1 MEAGGAGSSTE
12 DLVDSAIQ
20 ESAAVASLRYLNSS
34 TGSTNQQSMSSQ
46 RPKAAK
52 PRNPFLEEEEDFD
65 SKSDIGDA
73 SATHVQFQQQLQQN
87 AQQSQLQKQQE
98 SKVSVHK
105 FAEYLL
111 TNKFYLTALEY
122 HAELCERGE
131 PQVPRLANFFSNPG
145 NFEST
150 YWPAL
155 DSHAGG
161 HGSGRMQRSPSV
173 TTFDSMDA
181 ARNSDN
187 GDQATDERVPVLEFE
202 LRKARETIASLRQ
215 ELTNK
220 AKSLLQPHRLSEEDP
235 DAASAAATGGAAGGA
250 VVGGANEG
258 DETDS
263 ERQASSSANEPI
275 QSHEKRVL
283 NFLIYEYLLQMDYK
297 YTPASFAEENAD
309 QIFDSW
315 DDVGLN
321 MPKPKDLLRM
331 LRSQESAS
339 AAAASA
345 AATAALQTAEAE
357 CQTDPDEQRLAW
369 ERERVELRERT
380 EELEELVDQLKAESA
395 ASKQRMLKLEND
407 LHRARSN
414 MVSTKSKRSDTAGTA
429 NSDGSGS
436 ASINREVDE
445 LMEDEEPSFTAT
457 SRSVPQLFIRQL
469 YQSVLPFRL
478 EESLVTMGTSP
489 EELVRILGHVLPC
502 LIPGV
507 LFDYRHLAVPLA
519 VHTACLHPDSGARD
533 QLLRLLFN
541 MTKTPDRKQRNEIL
555 EGCLSFAKS
564 VGPSRIEA
572 ELLPQIWEQLGH
584 KADSRRLLV
593 VEACATLL
601 PFLPATLRDS
611 LVLSMLQQMFEEERT
626 AEVRCAIIR
635 TLSLLSCY
643 IEDRDKFPAIAK
655 ILIACLTD
663 GTSES
668 ISETTADFLLPAV
681 ASWALELGCLHTGL
695 IDPMLDRLDSSLR
708 QLPSVSEAL
717 QLSRLLQLLR
727 LLVPFVV
734 VWIVRHLPQ
743 SSGYGQQQQQQQ
755 KNLFRSAVEQ
765 SAVSSSNGESNSISG
780 GAASSAVVASANQ
793 SRPNLYAYDLI
804 CPSFALYSQ
813 ALHCYCSQ
821 PAWEAWSEAAYINAR
836 LAPGLLTV
844 LQCQHINEVHCSAV
858 CRLFAQL
865 SASLGVYF
873 VQRTLMPLMRRQ
885 LYDLTTSQLR
895 LDALETCLPAGYC
908 VCLLAACS
916 EDETDTYEAE
926 LRDEVHKVLLDGVAA
941 LANSKRRLN
950 GICACLKELCSCLP
964 SGSGERAALR
974 LLWDCIVLP
983 EATVEL
989 RSACCRLCNALV
1001 HSTENEATIGE
1012 TVKALVTL
1020 ASDSSS
1026 AVRRAC
1032 VKPLG
1037 SILTL
1042 AKSAELLDKVR
1053 VQTSEILFDPGPDD
1067 DMESRIECANYCTA
1081 FGPKVDQRFREDVL
1095 LPALDRLTV
1104 GCPTSAAGQKLLLS
1118 LFEAYSALSCSYLSA
1133 GAAENK
1139 LLPGLKQLADKLI
1152 SHPDHRTVI
1161 DAIVQDFEA
1170 RLQVSMQPAEQQQQP
1185 QQQQQQQANEATKSS
1200 GLVDRLKDFRDSK
1213 NSRSLFGRKK

>member
-1 MEAGGAGSSTE
+1 
-12 DLVDSAIQ
+12 
-20 ESAAVASLRYLNSS
+20 
-34 TGSTNQQSMSSQ
+34 

-131 PQVPRLANFFSNPG
+131 PQVSKLANFFSNPG

-161 HGSGRMQRSPSV
+161 HSSGRMQRSPSV

-215 ELTNK
+215 ELTDK

-263 ERQASSSANEPI
+263 GWQASSSADEPI

-315 DDVGLN
+315 DD
-321 MPKPKDLLRM
+321 
-331 LRSQESAS
+331 
-339 AAAASA
+339 
-345 AATAALQTAEAE
+345 
-357 CQTDPDEQRLAW
+357 
-369 ERERVELRERT
+369 
-380 EELEELVDQLKAESA
+380 LKAESA

-436 ASINREVDE
+436 ASVNREVDE

-743 SSGYGQQQQQQQ
+743 SSGYGQHQQQQQ

-1012 TVKALVTL
+1012 T
-1020 ASDSSS
+1020 
-1026 AVRRAC
+1026 
-1032 VKPLG
+1032 
-1037 SILTL
+1037 
-1042 AKSAELLDKVR
+1042 
-1053 VQTSEILFDPGPDD
+1053 
-1067 DMESRIECANYCTA
+1067 
-1081 FGPKVDQRFREDVL
+1081 
-1095 LPALDRLTV
+1095 
-1104 GCPTSAAGQKLLLS
+1104 
-1118 LFEAYSALSCSYLSA
+1118 
-1133 GAAENK
+1133 
-1139 LLPGLKQLADKLI
+1139 
-1152 SHPDHRTVI
+1152 
-1161 DAIVQDFEA
+1161 
-1170 RLQVSMQPAEQQQQP
+1170 
-1185 QQQQQQQANEATKSS
+1185 
-1200 GLVDRLKDFRDSK
+1200 
-1213 NSRSLFGRKK
+1213 

>member
-1 MEAGGAGSSTE
+1 
-12 DLVDSAIQ
+12 
-20 ESAAVASLRYLNSS
+20 
-34 TGSTNQQSMSSQ
+34 

-131 PQVPRLANFFSNPG
+131 PQVSRLANFFSNPG

-161 HGSGRMQRSPSV
+161 HSSGRMQRSPSV

-215 ELTNK
+215 ELTDK

-263 ERQASSSANEPI
+263 GWQASSSADEPI

-315 DDVGLN
+315 DD
-321 MPKPKDLLRM
+321 
-331 LRSQESAS
+331 
-339 AAAASA
+339 
-345 AATAALQTAEAE
+345 
-357 CQTDPDEQRLAW
+357 
-369 ERERVELRERT
+369 
-380 EELEELVDQLKAESA
+380 LKAESA

-436 ASINREVDE
+436 ASVNREVDE

-743 SSGYGQQQQQQQ
+743 SSGYGQHQQQQQ

-780 GAASSAVVASANQ
+780 GAASSAAVASANQ

-1139 LLPGLKQLADKLI
+1139 
-1152 SHPDHRTVI
+1152 
-1161 DAIVQDFEA
+1161 
-1170 RLQVSMQPAEQQQQP
+1170 
-1185 QQQQQQQANEATKSS
+1185 
-1200 GLVDRLKDFRDSK
+1200 
-1213 NSRSLFGRKK
+1213 

>member
-1 MEAGGAGSSTE
+1 AGGAGSSTE

-315 DDVGLN
+315 DD
-321 MPKPKDLLRM
+321 
-331 LRSQESAS
+331 
-339 AAAASA
+339 
-345 AATAALQTAEAE
+345 
-357 CQTDPDEQRLAW
+357 
-369 ERERVELRERT
+369 
-380 EELEELVDQLKAESA
+380 LKAESA

-926 LRDEVHKVLLDGVAA
+926 LRDEVLLDGVAA

-1139 LLPGLKQLADKLI
+1139 
-1152 SHPDHRTVI
+1152 
-1161 DAIVQDFEA
+1161 
-1170 RLQVSMQPAEQQQQP
+1170 
-1185 QQQQQQQANEATKSS
+1185 
-1200 GLVDRLKDFRDSK
+1200 
-1213 NSRSLFGRKK
+1213 